1 MSPDTAFTFIFLNN
15 DKTVIILCNTCAF
28 ALKLMTSMSLSYKSM
43 EKIQRVR
50 RKDTRADEII
60 ACATTLFLNEGYEGT
75 NFSDIAQCGNMARS
89 TIYLYFKDKQDL
101 LRACIKKRFSLNKS
115 LFLSILEDKSICF
128 EVRMSSLL
136 SRLKKM
142 FEDET
147 SRRFYVMVAS
157 LSAKYPDIARIWLEE
172 VLLPMRSDWNE
183 MVAELDFKDE
193 YQASMLMIIFSGFL
207 TSCFMSV
214 SFGADSPLME
224 FSNYCDFIQ
233 KKLLQDKLN
242 FCCRTGSNCDEKDL
256 TGAYE

>member
-1 MSPDTAFTFIFLNN
+1 
-15 DKTVIILCNTCAF
+15 
-28 ALKLMTSMSLSYKSM
+28 M
-43 EKIQRVR
+43 EKNQRVR

-75 NFSDIAQCGNMARS
+75 NFKDIAQCGNMARS

-101 LRACIKKRFSLNKS
+101 LRACIRKRFSLNKS
-115 LFLSILEDKSICF
+115 LFISILEDKNACF
-128 EVRMSSLL
+128 EVRMSRLL

-147 SRRFYVMVAS
+147 SSRFYVMVAS

-183 MVAELDFKDE
+183 MVAELDFKDG

-214 SFGADSPLME
+214 SFGADTPLME
-224 FSNYCDFIQ
+224 FKDYCDFIQ
-233 KKLLQDKLN
+233 EKLVQGNLKNLLQD
-242 FCCRTGSNCDEKDL
+242 GQ
-256 TGAYE
+256 